1 MLHKLIKNRA
11 KGVDLIHQGF
21 WVHFELPQIPTCFKR
36 EQKKKKKEK
45 TVINMQILSSGLL
58 SLWLNA
64 SGESLRSKI

>member
-1 MLHKLIKNRA
+1 MFQKRA
-11 KGVDLIHQGF
+11 KK
-21 WVHFELPQIPTCFKR
+21 E
-36 EQKKKKKEK
+36 KKEK